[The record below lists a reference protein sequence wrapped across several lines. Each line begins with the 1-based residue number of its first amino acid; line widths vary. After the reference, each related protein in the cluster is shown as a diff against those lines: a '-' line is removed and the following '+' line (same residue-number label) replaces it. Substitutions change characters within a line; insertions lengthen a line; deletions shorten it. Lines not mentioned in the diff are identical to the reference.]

1 MLNIATI
8 HKETQNTKEI
18 TFLKTPINK
27 KML

>member
-18 TFLKTPINK
+18 TILKTPINK
-27 KML
+27 KMV